1 MTGHFRRLLHDRG
14 GAALVEFAFVAPIM
28 MVLIM
33 GLSDLLFQSYAQA
46 VLTGEVQKAAR
57 DSAIEGG
64 AANAGTIDAKVIS
77 RMAPL
82 LKGLTPSCATTAPAN
97 PVWCST
103 RKSYD
108 SFANVAPEPFTDA
121 NADGIRNPGECFTD
135 LNGNKA
141 WDADPG
147 VTGQGGAGAV
157 TTYTMAITFPRIF
170 PVAGLL
176 GWSPQKTI
184 RASTVLKNQPYAAQT
199 TTTPQTVCT

>member
-1 MTGHFRRLLHDRG
+1 MIARLFRDRS
-14 GAALVEFAFVAPIM
+14 GAALVEFAFIAPVM

-33 GLSDLLFQSYAQA
+33 GLSDMLFQSYAQA

-64 AANAGTIDAKVIS
+64 GTNAGAIDAKVIS
-77 RMAPL
+77 RMTPL
-82 LKGLTPSCATTAPAN
+82 FKGLTQSCATAAAAN

-121 NADGIRNPGECFTD
+121 DGDGIRDPGECFTD
-135 LNGNKA
+135 LNGNKT

-147 VTGQGGAGAV
+147 MTGQGGAGAI
-157 TTYTMAITFPRIF
+157 TTYTMTLTFPRIF
-170 PVAGLL
+170 PVAGLM
-176 GWSPQKTI
+176 GWSPRKTI